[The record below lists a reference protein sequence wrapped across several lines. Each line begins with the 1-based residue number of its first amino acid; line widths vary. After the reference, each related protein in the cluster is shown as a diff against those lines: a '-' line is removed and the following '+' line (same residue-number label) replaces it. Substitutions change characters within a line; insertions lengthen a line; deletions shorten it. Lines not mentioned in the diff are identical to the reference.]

1 MASNSL
7 DACAAL
13 LLHGAEARTFAR
25 AAVSGSPVQQLLE
38 LFAGRAPQPGELPKL
53 VNAVDPLL
61 RPQVAQS
68 LMSLAQQAAAGAPAQ
83 AAPPSAASAA
93 PSAFPPS
100 YPCAH
105 PSYPASSASAVPKAK
120 VLPASGAP
128 SQRTAPDT
136 AAFSGRSLQTN
147 GHSRQTVPSRATM
160 PGANSQSQPTRTV
173 EARKEVQ
180 IPKRES
186 AQATGKSRAPHAS
199 SLGRA
204 AAADD
209 LVEVTNL
216 LKSRAEPNE
225 YDKKGET
232 PLFTA
237 VSEASPDI
245 VATLLLCN
253 AEPLTKSVHGT
264 TPWDLASCKET
275 KSLLCFFAGQ
285 ELEEMEKLQLLDS
298 LSAMQ
303 DAIGHAISERAAN
316 RRGLRPAE
324 ELPQEDGAGAPL
336 RQRPLPP
343 LPPEVKKARDAM
355 AAKDGLELTS

>member
-25 AAVSGSPVQQLLE
+25 AAVPGSPVQQLLE
-38 LFAGRAPQPGELPKL
+38 LFAGRAPGQGELPKL

-61 RPQVAQS
+61 RPQVAQN
-68 LMSLAQQAAAGAPAQ
+68 LMSLAQAAAAPPAPAPAAPAAPGAPAR
-83 AAPPSAASAA
+83 PSAYPNGSHGAAFAPHSTAPRAVGSAA
-93 PSAFPPS
+93 AAAAVRSAPQPVNRTSPSTVHPGSNGHAQSRPS
-100 YPCAH
+100 EGKIA
-105 PSYPASSASAVPKAK
+105 STTGMQRQPARTDNARQQMQVPQRES
-120 VLPASGAP
+120 PQT
-128 SQRTAPDT
+128 QRT
-136 AAFSGRSLQTN
+136 
-147 GHSRQTVPSRATM
+147 SRVPH
-160 PGANSQSQPTRTV
+160 G
-173 EARKEVQ
+173 
-180 IPKRES
+180 
-186 AQATGKSRAPHAS
+186 S

-209 LVEVTNL
+209 LVEVTSL
-216 LKSRAEPNE
+216 LKSRAEPND

-237 VSEASPDI
+237 VALGSPDV
-245 VATLLLCN
+245 VASLLLCN
-253 AEPLTKSVHGT
+253 AEPLTKSIHGV
-264 TPWDLASCKET
+264 TPWDVASCNENR
-275 KSLLCFFAGQ
+275 SLLSFFAGQ
-285 ELEEMEKLQLLDS
+285 ELEDADRLQLLDS

-303 DAIGHAISERAAN
+303 EAIEHAISERAAN

-324 ELPQEDGAGAPL
+324 ELPEEALAAT

-355 AAKDGLELTS
+355 AAQDMQSASVP